1 MSRRCRVGGVPEHFN
16 LPWYQAAE
24 RGLFEDTDLAY
35 EWEEYPEGTGAM
47 LRDLSAGK
55 LDVAVLLTEGI
66 ATHIAT
72 GGDGVILGTYVD
84 SPLIWGIHVHGE
96 SSYQDVA
103 SLERARFAISRPRS
117 GSHLMA
123 FVLAEQQGW
132 EPEQVQFVEVGHL
145 VGAREAMAA
154 QEADV
159 FLWEKFTTK
168 PVVDSGEWRRVG
180 TCHAPWPPFV
190 LASRRGFAEERREDA
205 SLLMERIR
213 PLCRAMHEEREATV
227 ADIVARFGQ
236 RPEDVEQWLS
246 ETHWVCEPGL
256 DEGAIALVLRQLA
269 GLGVLEE
276 GTLPEPASL
285 LR

>member
-24 RGLFEDTDLAY
+24 RGLFDDAEFEY
-35 EWEEYPEGTGAM
+35 QWEPYPEGTGAM
-47 LRDLSAGK
+47 LRDLEEGD

-72 GGDGVILGTYVD
+72 GGDGAILGTYVS
-84 SPLIWGIHVHGE
+84 SPLIWGIHVHAE
-96 SSYQDVA
+96 SSFEDVT

-132 EPEQVQFVEVGHL
+132 EPERLRFVEVGHL
-145 VGAREAMAA
+145 VGAREAMQA

-205 SLLMERIR
+205 LVLMERIR
-213 PLCRAMHEEREATV
+213 PLCEAMHQEREATV
-227 ADIVARFGQ
+227 ADIVDRFGQ

-246 ETHWVCEPGL
+246 DTEWVCEPGL
-256 DEGAIALVLRQLA
+256 DEEAIAQVLQRLA
-269 GLGVLEE
+269 GQGVLDPD
-276 GTLPEPASL
+276 GLPEPADL
-285 LR
+285 L